1 MRLHSFYNPRLWLA
15 VILVAA
21 LAGVHV
27 TNYSD
32 LIDVPQKRRTEPKP
46 ISTGTVNQVVEQYVK
61 RYSFSGYQNVI
72 DNSVFA
78 FNVVIKKEPV
88 KVELPPPPPPPPE
101 PEKPA
106 APKLRPF
113 TARLEVTGIL
123 ITPERKLVMIWDKVK
138 KESQILRESEKIR
151 RWNVVLI
158 DKERVIMKHD
168 WGRRYEFIINEDTLS
183 NF

>member
-1 MRLHSFYNPRLWLA
+1 MIA
-15 VILVAA
+15 VQLAA
-21 LAGVHV
+21 LAAVYDADFG
-27 TNYSD
+27 S
-32 LIDVPQKRRTEPKP
+32 LIETLLPQGQATTRLTTASVDE
-46 ISTGTVNQVVEQYVK
+46 VVAQSLGQYDYA
-61 RYSFSGYQNVI
+61 RYRNVI
-72 DNSVFA
+72 DDSIFA
-78 FNVVIKKEPV
+78 VNIVIKEEPV
-88 KVELPPPPPPPPE
+88 KIVKAEPPPPPPPPPPE